1 MVGLVVYGNEEKK
14 KGEKTVGL
22 FKYFPKTV
30 ASTIRMSKFMQREGV
45 LETLERI
52 WLSLTESM
60 KTAVSQKINFN
71 ILFILPKLINFID
84 SNE

>member
-52 WLSLTESM
+52 
-60 KTAVSQKINFN
+60 
-71 ILFILPKLINFID
+71 
-84 SNE
+84 